1 VFDIDIE
8 HFPGSSSGSGRCRR
22 GSSYLAWDRRNGSPR
37 ALRDRRRV
45 VEHPAARSQRRQNRA
60 QIASLT
66 LSLAGFKW
74 LSMAINYRKT
84 MMRF

>member
-1 VFDIDIE
+1 
-8 HFPGSSSGSGRCRR
+8 
-22 GSSYLAWDRRNGSPR
+22 
-37 ALRDRRRV
+37 LRDRRRV